1 MKIINWFRD
10 NWFLFVILIVLY
22 IILRLTGHDIKIS
35 DVSGLRLKARPY

>member
-22 IILRLTGHDIKIS
+22 IILRLTGHDIKII
-35 DVSGLRLKARPY
+35 DVSGLKEKIDY